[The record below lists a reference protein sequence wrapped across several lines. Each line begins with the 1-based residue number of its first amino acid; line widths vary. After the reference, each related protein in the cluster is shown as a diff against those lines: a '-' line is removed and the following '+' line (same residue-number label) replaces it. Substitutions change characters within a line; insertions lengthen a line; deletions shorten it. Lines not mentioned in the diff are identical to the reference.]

1 MNIEF
6 LTNDYLLA
14 WTLLFKSSI
23 CEEIQNL
30 KEKLYSTYP
39 KQYIDLEKENIE
51 ILKYNDDFIPDDDTI
66 YSLVFESEIF
76 EKVKKETEKHRRFL
90 MKNWDKYK
98 KEINSS
104 LKELLRFD
112 IDNTYHLLVIH
123 PQLNTIEYINHNPKH
138 NICWGKKEDTIDGLK
153 TLMRIVF
160 SIVKYEI
167 GDYQK
172 PNTEIVL
179 SILDL
184 AINNELHTRLSK
196 SSKYDDGFRNLKVL
210 KKQLYPYWLMYMG
223 ADREDLVSYM
233 MRDQIAFDFEKY
245 PIEIGLR
252 KVDLYSFID
261 FCCNNQKYII
271 RLDNIV

>member
-6 LTNDYLLA
+6 LFFFFLLE

>member
-14 WTLLFKSSI
+14 WTLLFRSSI